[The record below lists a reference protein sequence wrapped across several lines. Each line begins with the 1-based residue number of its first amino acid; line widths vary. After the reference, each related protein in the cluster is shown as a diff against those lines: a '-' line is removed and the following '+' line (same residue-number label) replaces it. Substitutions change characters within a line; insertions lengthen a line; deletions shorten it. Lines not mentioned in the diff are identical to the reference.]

1 MPLLLEG
8 QVDERDQL
16 IESMQDEIEQLR
28 SDLLVAR
35 AEASRATQQASRAV
49 AKLRNILSPLYG
61 GLRELFGEMESFG
74 GDEPASAPVA
84 DSRTKAVW
92 DNWKQK
98 MPGNPAKII
107 DALLLHGEMNT
118 QQIAIAIGLHRTS
131 IPKLIYQ
138 LNQAGLINKSGG
150 KFSLK
155 KL

>member
-8 QVDERDQL
+8 QVYDRDQL

-28 SDLLVAR
+28 SDLIVAR
-35 AEASRATQQASRAV
+35 AESARAVQQANRAV
-49 AKLRNILSPLYG
+49 AKLRTILSPLYG
-61 GLRELFGEMESFG
+61 GLRELFGELDKFG
-74 GDEPASAPVA
+74 GDEMVASPAD

-92 DNWKQK
+92 ENWKQK

-118 QQIAIAIGLHRTS
+118 QQVAIAIGLHRTS

-138 LNQAGLINKSGG
+138 LNQAGLINKNGG